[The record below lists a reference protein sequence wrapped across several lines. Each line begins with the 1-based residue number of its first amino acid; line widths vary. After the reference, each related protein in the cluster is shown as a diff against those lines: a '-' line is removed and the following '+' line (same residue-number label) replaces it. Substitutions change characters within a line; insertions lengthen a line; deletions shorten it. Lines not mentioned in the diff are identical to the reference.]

1 MNLVIVE
8 SPTKAKTISRFLKR
22 SEFKITSSFGHV
34 RDLPKKGLGID
45 VENNFEPEYVITEK
59 AEKTVKELKK
69 VAKDANLII
78 LATDED
84 REGEAISWHLVSA
97 LNLKNKKTQRITFH
111 EITKTAIEK
120 ALKNPREIDINLVN
134 AQQARRILDR
144 LVGYKLSP
152 LLWSKIRL
160 GLSAGRVQSVAVRL
174 IVEREDEI
182 KAFEPQEFWE
192 INAQL
197 KSKINPEY
205 SGQKSKTEEFEAR
218 LWKENNEIIKKL
230 GIKTK
235 EHADKIKNFLEKAIL
250 NIEKI
255 NKKEV
260 SKNPFPPYITS
271 TLQQAA
277 NSYLGYSAK
286 QTMRIAQQ
294 LYEGIA
300 LENKR
305 ATGLITYM
313 RTDSLSLSKEAVAEI
328 RTVIKEKFGE
338 KYVPETAKIYK
349 TKSKG
354 AQEAHEAIRPTSAK
368 LTPEYLQQFLD
379 SKQYRLYKLIWDR
392 TVASQMASAKMDSTS
407 VEIKATQKNE
417 NENYWLKATGSIIKF
432 DGYLALTGSKRE
444 DAILPELKENET
456 VDLIKIN
463 SEQKETQPP
472 SRYSEATLVKVL
484 EEHGIGRPSTYAPT
498 ISTIQDRGYV
508 EKDENK
514 KLFPTETGVVV
525 NTLLVKHFDKI
536 VDYEFTAEL
545 EKHLDEIAEGKKEW
559 TTVIKNFYKPFM
571 TNLNNKDKEI
581 QKQDF
586 QKKLDKKCPQCKSD
600 LVEKFGRFGKFIAC
614 SNYPECKYTEKTF
627 EDKKQEKEIQKQE
640 GGKGGKIICEKCGKE
655 MEVKRGRFGMFIGCT
670 GYPECKNI
678 KKVEN
683 KTGITCPKCGKDIVE
698 RKSKK
703 GRVFFGCNGYPKCD
717 FAVWNKPTGEKCP
730 KCKSLL
736 VLGAKDTIQCSN
748 KECDFK
754 KDSK

>member
-1 MNLVIVE
+1 MNLIIVE
-8 SPTKAKTISRFLKR
+8 SPTKAKTISRFLKN
-22 SEFKITSSFGHV
+22 SEYKVTSSFGHV

-45 VENNFEPEYVITEK
+45 VKNNFEPEYEIPEK
-59 AEKTVKELKK
+59 SEKTVRELKK
-69 VAKDANLII
+69 LAKDSDLII

-120 ALKNPREIDINLVN
+120 ALKNPREIDIALVD

-152 LLWSKIRL
+152 LLWKKIRL

-174 IVEREDEI
+174 IVEKEDEI
-182 KAFEPQEFWE
+182 KAFKPQEYWT
-192 INAQL
+192 IDAQL
-197 KSKINPEY
+197 KS
-205 SGQKSKTEEFEAR
+205 GMEAFGAKVF
-218 LWKENNEIIKKL
+218 KENDKSLGKL
-230 GIKTK
+230 GIENKK
-235 EHADKIKNFLEKAIL
+235 HADEIKDFLEKADF
-250 NIEKI
+250 NVEKI

-260 SKNPFPPYITS
+260 SKNPLPPFITS
-271 TLQQAA
+271 TLQQAG

-300 LENKR
+300 LENKQ

-313 RTDSLSLSKEAVAEI
+313 RTDSLSLSTEAVAEI
-328 RTVIKEKFGE
+328 RSVIEEKFE
-338 KYVPETAKIYK
+338 KKYLPESPKIYK

-368 LTPEYLQQFLD
+368 LDPENIKQFLD
-379 SKQYRLYKLIWDR
+379 SKQFRLYKLIWDR
-392 TVASQMASAKMDSTS
+392 AVASQMASAKMDSTS
-407 VEIKATQKNE
+407 VEIKATQGNKE
-417 NENYWLKATGSIIKF
+417 QNYSLKATGSIIKF
-432 DGYLALTGSKRE
+432 DGYLALSGTKRE
-444 DAILPELKENET
+444 DELLPDLKENEK

-463 SEQKETQPP
+463 TEQKETQPP
-472 SRYSEATLVKVL
+472 SRYSEATLVKAL
-484 EEHGIGRPSTYAPT
+484 EEYGIGRPSTYAPT

-514 KLFPTETGVVV
+514 KLFPTDTGVVV

-559 TTVIKNFYKPFM
+559 VEVIKNFYEPFM
-571 TNLNNKDKEI
+571 QNIKNKDKEI
-581 QKQDF
+581 QKEDF
-586 QKKLDKKCPQCKSD
+586 QKKLDKKCPQCGSE

-614 SNYPECKYTEKTF
+614 SNYPECKYTEKTSD
-627 EDKKQEKEIQKQE
+627 DKKQEDVIKKQE
-640 GGKGGKIICEKCGKE
+640 GGKDGKIICEICGKE

-683 KTGITCPKCGKDIVE
+683 KTGVACPKCGNDIVE
-698 RKSKK
+698 KKSKK
-703 GRVFFGCNGYPKCD
+703 GGRVFFGCSGYPKCD
-717 FAVWNKPTGEKCP
+717 FAIWNKPTGEKCP
-730 KCKSLL
+730 KCQSLL
-736 VLGAKDTIQCSN
+736 VFGAKDTIRCSN

-754 KDSK
+754 KTSE

>member
-1 MNLVIVE
+1 MNLIIVE
-8 SPTKAKTISRFLKR
+8 SPTKAKTISRFLKN
-22 SEFKITSSFGHV
+22 SEYKVTSSFGHV

-45 VENNFEPEYVITEK
+45 VKNNFEPEYEIPEK
-59 AEKTVKELKK
+59 SEKTVRELKK
-69 VAKDANLII
+69 LAKDSDLII

-120 ALKNPREIDINLVN
+120 ALKNPREIDIALVD

-152 LLWSKIRL
+152 LLWKKIRL

-174 IVEREDEI
+174 IVEKEDEI
-182 KAFEPQEFWE
+182 KAFKPQEYWT
-192 INAQL
+192 IDAQL
-197 KSKINPEY
+197 KSKM
-205 SGQKSKTEEFEAR
+205 EEFGAKVF
-218 LWKENNEIIKKL
+218 KENEKALGKL
-230 GIKTK
+230 GIENKK
-235 EHADKIKNFLEKAIL
+235 HADEIKGFLEKADF
-250 NIEKI
+250 NVEKI

-260 SKNPFPPYITS
+260 SKSPIPPFITS
-271 TLQQAA
+271 TLQQAG

-300 LENKR
+300 LENKQ

-313 RTDSLSLSKEAVAEI
+313 RTDSLSLSTEAVTEI
-328 RTVIKEKFGE
+328 RSVIEEKFGK
-338 KYVPETAKIYK
+338 KYLPESPKIYK

-368 LTPEYLQQFLD
+368 LDPENIKQFLD
-379 SKQYRLYKLIWDR
+379 SKQFRLYKLIWDR
-392 TVASQMASAKMDSTS
+392 AVASQMASAKMDSTS
-407 VEIKATQKNE
+407 VEIKATQGSKE
-417 NENYWLKATGSIIKF
+417 QNYSLKATGSIIKF
-432 DGYLALTGSKRE
+432 DGYLALSGTKRE
-444 DAILPELKENET
+444 DELLPDLKENEK

-463 SEQKETQPP
+463 AEQKETQPP
-472 SRYSEATLVKVL
+472 SRYSEATLVKAL
-484 EEHGIGRPSTYAPT
+484 EEYGIGRPSTYAPT

-514 KLFPTETGVVV
+514 KLFPTDTGVVV

-559 TTVIKNFYKPFM
+559 VEVIKNFYEPFM
-571 TNLNNKDKEI
+571 QNIKNKDKEI
-581 QKQDF
+581 QKEDF
-586 QKKLDKKCPQCKSD
+586 QKKLDKKCPQCGSE

-614 SNYPECKYTEKTF
+614 SNYPECKYTEKTSD
-627 EDKKQEKEIQKQE
+627 DKKQEDVIKKQE
-640 GGKGGKIICEKCGKE
+640 GGKDGKIICEKCGKE

-683 KTGITCPKCGKDIVE
+683 KTGVACPKCGKDIVE
-698 RKSKK
+698 KKSKK
-703 GRVFFGCNGYPKCD
+703 GGRVFFGCSGYPKCD
-717 FAVWNKPTGEKCP
+717 FAIWNKPTGEKCP
-730 KCKSLL
+730 KCQSLL
-736 VLGAKDTIQCSN
+736 VFGAKDTVRCSN

-754 KDSK
+754 K